1 MVTCARPG
9 LVYTPVLALFVLLWS
24 SGFIAAKI
32 GVVHADTLTF
42 FSLRYAVVTAL
53 MSALGLAMGAPWPRC
68 WREVAHVAVAGSMLQ
83 VTYFGGVWLAVG
95 KGVGAGVV
103 TLIVCTQP
111 IITAALVGPF
121 LGERVTRRQWLGLAL
136 GTVGVALMVV
146 HKLALGFGT
155 ITGMIWALIG
165 LLGITFGTLYQKKYC
180 ADMDLR
186 SGSAVQFLVA
196 TVSITPAAL
205 VFEDNVIDWTP
216 AFFAS
221 LAYVALFLLLI
232 SMMLLTVMICRG
244 AVSQMTSLFFLVPS
258 VTTLLAYLILGEPVG
273 LITLIGM
280 VIALVGVV
288 LVVTPVCKSD
298 RGGAR

>member
-1 MVTCARPG
+1 M
-9 LVYTPVLALFVLLWS
+9 
-24 SGFIAAKI
+24 
-32 GVVHADTLTF
+32 
-42 FSLRYAVVTAL
+42 
-53 MSALGLAMGAPWPRC
+53 
-68 WREVAHVAVAGSMLQ
+68 
-83 VTYFGGVWLAVG
+83 G

-121 LGERVTRRQWLGLAL
+121 LGERVTRRQWLGLTL
-136 GTVGVALMVV
+136 GIIGVALMVV

-196 TVSITPAAL
+196 TVLITPAAL